1 MTITALPPTSG
12 AGAAGPPPLSPRRRT
27 AVRATL
33 VAVAGVVTVGCVVA
47 LGMAAWGI
55 SAYRVAADEK
65 ALPAD
70 LRSLIVD
77 VGDVPAAVRL
87 TTDPEAT
94 QATVSMR
101 LIDSARSGGHTL
113 ELREESGTTRV
124 TVSGERSEFMDWG
137 RTGEITVTLPPET
150 ARRLS
155 VTAQLDD
162 GVLLVNANLDSLV
175 VHNLDGEVL
184 LGGSA
189 RNVEVHTRDGR
200 IVAHDPIAVGESFFA
215 TAVDGD
221 VDVDFANTPPRNV
234 SATTRDGDV
243 EFSLPEPGP
252 YLVQASGDST
262 RVSVP
267 QTGDRSLAAGTV
279 TVRTVDGNV
288 VIDTLERR

>member
-1 MTITALPPTSG
+1 VVRTALVV
-12 AGAAGPPPLSPRRRT
+12 AAGVL
-27 AVRATL
+27 
-33 VAVAGVVTVGCVVA
+33 TVGCVVA
-47 LGMAAWGI
+47 LGTAAWGI

-65 ALPAD
+65 ILPSD
-70 LRSLIVD
+70 LRSLTVD

-94 QATVSMR
+94 RATVSMR
-101 LIDSARSGGHTL
+101 LINSARSGGHTL
-113 ELREESGTTRV
+113 ELSEESGTTRV
-124 TVSGERSEFMDWG
+124 TVSGERSDFMDWG

-162 GVLLVNANLDSLV
+162 GVLLVDANLDSLV
-175 VHNLDGEVL
+175 VHNLDGAVL

-189 RNVEVHTRDGR
+189 RNVEVHTRDGS
-200 IVAHDPIAVGESFFA
+200 IGAHDPIAVGESFLA

-221 VDVDFANTPPRNV
+221 VDVDFANTPPRNL

-262 RVSVP
+262 RLSVP
-267 QTGDRSLAAGTV
+267 QTDDRSRAAGTV